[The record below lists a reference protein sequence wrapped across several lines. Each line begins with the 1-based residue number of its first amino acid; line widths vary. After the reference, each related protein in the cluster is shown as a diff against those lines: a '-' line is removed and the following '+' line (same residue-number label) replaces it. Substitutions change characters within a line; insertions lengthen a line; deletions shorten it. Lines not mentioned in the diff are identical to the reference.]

1 MYNYDFKNEKVNYEK
16 TNCFIDVDN
25 KSYVFSMLITD
36 ENILLFDNIN
46 KNNILNGRGGY
57 LPAENDLVLKI
68 PINNLK
74 YKVENN
80 NTIINF
86 NNKMIIIYDFRFS
99 SDSNRD

>member
-57 LPAENDLVLKI
+57 LPAENELVLKI
-68 PINNLK
+68 PLKNLK
-74 YKVENN
+74 YKIKEN
-80 NTIINF
+80 NTIISF
-86 NNKMIIIYDFRFS
+86 NSKRIITF
-99 SDSNRD
+99 NC